1 MSACLK
7 GKKKRLSICWFTVQ
21 MPATAR
27 APTPKAGALLLELC
41 LAAPCQDV
49 LAKAG
54 VRSRAGRFCTAHTAE
69 SDPPER
75 CPTIQQCTLSGSVAH
90 MIKTETREMTTKQC
104 MDL

>member
-1 MSACLK
+1 
-7 GKKKRLSICWFTVQ
+7 
-21 MPATAR
+21 MPATPR
-27 APTPKAGALLLELC
+27 APRAGPGASRSSQVSYTEGRSPSTGVVPSCALPGC
-41 LAAPCQDV
+41 V

-75 CPTIQQCTLSGSVAH
+75 CPTIQQYTMSGSVAH